1 MRSYGEFAKGHVVG
15 AVHVPV
21 DELRDRLDE
30 LPRDRPIRI
39 VSVGGFEGHIACRTL
54 LQRGFGDVKNLSG
67 GWAALRLERGLD
79 IE

>member
-1 MRSYGEFAKGHVVG
+1 
-15 AVHVPV
+15 
-21 DELRDRLDE
+21 LDE

-54 LQRGFGDVKNLSG
+54 LQRGFGDVKNVSG